1 VSRAAGRGEAG
12 RRGRAVRGLVPMLV
26 ILGGLA
32 LAFTALGLGARDRP
46 GTAAAAAVVG
56 LAAVAVGLA
65 ALARR

>member
-1 VSRAAGRGEAG
+1 
-12 RRGRAVRGLVPMLV
+12 MLV